1 MKGLFITFEGTE
13 GSGKTTQIAA
23 LAERLRALGLTVRV
37 LREPGGTPIGEEIRH
52 TLQHS
57 QANANMTPEAELLL
71 INASR
76 AQLVREVIRPA
87 LAAGQVVLCDRFFD
101 STLAYQGYGRGLDLK
116 LVRRMISLAV
126 GRTRPRLTLLLM
138 VPIAL
143 SQARRRN
150 RRPRRDR
157 MEQEGR
163 AFFQRVE
170 AGYQAAAAAQPGRIR
185 RIDATRPAA
194 EVGAE
199 IWDAV
204 APCLAR
210 ATKSRR
216 LKSSR

>member
-1 MKGLFITFEGTE
+1 ML
-13 GSGKTTQIAA
+13 
-23 LAERLRALGLTVRV
+23 
-37 LREPGGTPIGEEIRH
+37 
-52 TLQHS
+52 
-57 QANANMTPEAELLL
+57 
-71 INASR
+71 
-76 AQLVREVIRPA
+76 
-87 LAAGQVVLCDRFFD
+87 
-101 STLAYQGYGRGLDLK
+101 
-116 LVRRMISLAV
+116 
-126 GRTRPRLTLLLM
+126 
-138 VPIAL
+138 PIAL
-143 SQARRRN
+143 SQVRRRN